1 MRGDEGGSADMA
13 GRGAGGNDVLKHGES
28 EEFKLVKKIGS
39 RVRGATSGAREGR
52 GGVGGGSLRESGAG
66 DP

>member
-1 MRGDEGGSADMA
+1 MT

-39 RVRGATSGAREGR
+39 RGATSGAREGK
-52 GGVGGGSLRESGAG
+52 GVLSGAG